1 MERASDMGDD
11 LKGFLLVMGIIMVL
25 IFVFDWC
32 EKRELKEQNEQRY
45 EQGYKDAC
53 ADFYQGKLKYDLVTN
68 PDGTREWKRVK

>member
-32 EKRELKEQNEQRY
+32 EKRDLEERY

-68 PDGTREWKRVK
+68 SDGTREWKRVK

>member
-1 MERASDMGDD
+1 MGDD
-11 LKGFLLVMGIIMVL
+11 LKAFL
-25 IFVFDWC
+25 FVIAILLMIVFAISWC

-68 PDGTREWKRVK
+68 SDGTREWKRIK

>member
-1 MERASDMGDD
+1 MGDD

>member
-1 MERASDMGDD
+1 
-11 LKGFLLVMGIIMVL
+11 MVL

-32 EKRELKEQNEQRY
+32 EKRDLEERY

-68 PDGTREWKRVK
+68 SDGTREWKRVK